1 MAPIL
6 PHLAQEIHDSMY
18 YENKGLVFLEQP
30 WDWREGGFAIKGFTV
45 DDMKAV
51 KKDSDDMAMLMQEV
65 APCCHVV
72 AGTSSR
78 AKVRQ
83 VGLLLWHG

>member
-18 YENKGLVFLEQP
+18 YKSKGLVFLEQP
-30 WDWREGGFAIKGFTV
+30 WNWRKGGFAIQGFTE

-51 KKDSDDMAMLMQEV
+51 KKDSDDMSMLMQEV
-65 APCCHVV
+65 RPVV
-72 AGTSSR
+72 TS
-78 AKVRQ
+78 
-83 VGLLLWHG
+83 LLEQAREQK

>member
-30 WDWREGGFAIKGFTV
+30 WNWREGGFAIKGFTV

-65 APCCHVV
+65 RPVV
-72 AGTSSR
+72 TS
-78 AKVRQ
+78 
-83 VGLLLWHG
+83 LLEQAREQKYVKLVCFFGNG